1 MRLAGRLIGYT
12 TGRRGPARERSDV
25 ESAGPLQLPTH
36 VHHRYPE
43 VTLSERRDD
52 ALEWCQGR
60 NWSWRAILLGYLVYA
75 SARSLADDEYGTIFG
90 GITLA
95 VHEAGHVVFGPFGE
109 LLAVMGG
116 SITQLAIPLIVALLF
131 LRQREYFGISVALAW
146 LSVSACNLAAY
157 IGDARS
163 QDLPLVS
170 MGSGDP
176 IHDWH
181 YILGHFGMLGQDHA
195 IARLARFVSFVSL
208 LLAIGLGACLC
219 NAMRLSA
226 GTTPPADEELLRG

>member
-1 MRLAGRLIGYT
+1 
-12 TGRRGPARERSDV
+12 
-25 ESAGPLQLPTH
+25 LQSPTH
-36 VHHRYPE
+36 VHHRDPE
-43 VTLSERRDD
+43 LTLSERRDD

-60 NWSWRAILLGYLVYA
+60 NWSWRAILLGYLVYT
-75 SARSLADDEYGTIFG
+75 SARSLGDDEYGTIFG

-95 VHEAGHVVFGPFGE
+95 VHEAGHIVFGPFGE

-146 LSVSACNLAAY
+146 LSMSSCNLAAY

-181 YILGHFGMLGQDHA
+181 YILGHFGLLGQDHA
-195 IARLARFVSFVSL
+195 VARLARFVSLVSL
-208 LLAIGLGACLC
+208 LLAIVLGAWLC